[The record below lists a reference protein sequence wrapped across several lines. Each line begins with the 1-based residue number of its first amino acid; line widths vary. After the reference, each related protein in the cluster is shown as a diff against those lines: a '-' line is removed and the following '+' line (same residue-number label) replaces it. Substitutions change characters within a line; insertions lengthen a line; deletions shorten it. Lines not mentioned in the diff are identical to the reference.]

1 MEEHEIRSIEKA
13 NPILEV
19 AAEMGLKV
27 RANLGA
33 CFRPERH
40 RPDDEPTLFFNVAK
54 NTFLCKTCG
63 DVGGSVIDFVCQ
75 LKGWQRQQA
84 IDWLSHRIEF
94 DRQTRQMY
102 YTRGKKKN

>member
-1 MEEHEIRSIEKA
+1 MEEHEIRDVERA

-27 RANLGA
+27 RRNLGA
-33 CFRPERH
+33 CFRTERH
-40 RPDDEPTLFFNVAK
+40 LPDDEPTLFFNVAA
-54 NTFLCKTCG
+54 NTFLCKTCR
-63 DVGGSVIDFVCQ
+63 DVGGGVIDFVSQ
-75 LKGWQRQQA
+75 FKGWDRQQA
-84 IDWLSHRIEF
+84 IDWLVHRIEF